1 MLRDSDKAII
11 SYCSQFGTTADELAG
26 IFKKSPQWIGQIRK
40 HHVSTY
46 FPNEEAQRWFEA
58 GIKACKI
65 SQKRENP
72 PTEICTAPRLCDYR
86 RIKAQAREALIAMR
100 SQHLPGRQQ
109 DLNCSERCLEE
120 EEEIEEIN
128 DDDDSVSESENR
140 KLGRLI
146 ACSMMTNLEKKSAN
160 ARRYPLEVV
169 KFAYVLKSYSNAC
182 YDYLRS
188 VLPLPSRQIIDSRY
202 KVVERRI
209 MTHYQNPDCMGEII
223 EAYLDRH
230 PMDSLQEKLQC
241 TISIDAF
248 SMTVWKKK
256 SSYGSEQK
264 GPLGCETEVSLNR
277 VAHEEVHEKGKPS
290 NPGPSTDYCNSIF
303 LVVLHPLR
311 WDKPSVP
318 LMALPWRSG
327 HADKDV
333 VTVLLNVIKGLEIYN
348 IEVRAIAS
356 DGDSGYSCLHKGMFK
371 LWKQKRNADFFDI
384 FNRISMEAK
393 FRVKLED
400 SLFVLQCFPV
410 ADPLH
415 ALKIARSRVL
425 THTVFLASDVQV
437 SRESFEIF
445 KDETWFSDQTQL
457 GKMSDYHAIAM
468 FSPESILELT
478 KAGQIAAAV
487 YLWPWTAL
495 ILVIRVP
502 FLTLDCRR
510 SLLHGALKMCQFFF
524 NQTSADFPGHDVN
537 VRFTDGCDGVTFFE
551 TSYLLRVLH
560 LILGIFG
567 ELVNGAHKLR
577 LSCFGSHITENI
589 IGRIR
594 VACHGNP
601 TLDVVMRA
609 MAKAEMMRI
618 LQSELGVVPIIRA
631 RDNAG
636 GTKLDAGI
644 ACNEEGLDFA
654 RISDM
659 LIDAL
664 KSADIDLAKEA
675 LGCLSGFLQAVH
687 DRRKEVFHL
696 YLPNAAA
703 NSGIMARLLRFRDSS
718 GQQKKCQQT
727 DHSART

>member
-1 MLRDSDKAII
+1 MGTKA
-11 SYCSQFGTTADELAG
+11 GELAK
-26 IFKKSPQWIGQIRK
+26 IFDRSPQWIGQIRK
-40 HHVSTY
+40 HHVSEY
-46 FPNEEAQRWFEA
+46 FPDVDAQRWFEA
-58 GIKACKI
+58 GIKACQI
-65 SQKRENP
+65 SQKCEP
-72 PTEICTAPRLCDYR
+72 PLTEMCTPPRLCDYR
-86 RIKAQAREALIAMR
+86 RIKAQAREALITMR
-100 SQHLPGRQQ
+100 SQHLPNRQQ
-109 DLNCSERCLEE
+109 DLNCSEHCLEE
-120 EEEIEEIN
+120 EEEEIGEIL
-128 DDDDSVSESENR
+128 DDADSVSESV

-146 ACSMMTNLEKKSAN
+146 TCNMMENLEKKSAN
-160 ARRYPLEVV
+160 ARRYPIEVV
-169 KFAYVLKSYSNAC
+169 KFAYVLKGYSNVC

-188 VLPLPSRQIIDSRY
+188 VLPLPSRQILYSQY
-202 KVVERRI
+202 KEVERRI

-230 PMDSLQEKLQC
+230 PMESLHEKMQC

-248 SMTVWKKK
+248 SMTVWKRK
-256 SSYGSEQK
+256 SGYDSKQK
-264 GPLGCETEVSLNR
+264 GLLANENEITLNHEINEDIPEETE
-277 VAHEEVHEKGKPS
+277 PS
-290 NPGPSTDYCNSIF
+290 ATTESSMSDYCNSIF
-303 LVVLHPLR
+303 LIVLHPLR

-318 LMALPWRSG
+318 LIALRGKSG

-333 VTVLLNVIKGLEIYN
+333 VKVLLNVIRGLEVYN

-356 DGDSGYSCLHKGMFK
+356 DGDPGYSCLHKGMFK
-371 LWKQKRNADFFDI
+371 LWKKKRNADFFEI
-384 FNRISMEAK
+384 FNRISMKTK
-393 FRVKLED
+393 FKVKLED
-400 SLFVLQCFPV
+400 SMFELKCFPV

-425 THTVFLASDVQV
+425 KHTIFLASDVQV

-445 KDETWFSDQTQL
+445 KDEAWFSDQSQL
-457 GKMSDYHAIAM
+457 GKMSDYHAISM
-468 FSPESILELT
+468 FSPKTIIELT

-510 SLLHGALKMCQFFF
+510 SLLHSAFKMCQFFY
-524 NQTSADFPGHDVN
+524 NQTSDDFPCRNVN

-560 LILGIFG
+560 LILGIYG
-567 ELVNGAHKLR
+567 ELLNGAHKLR

-594 VACHGNP
+594 ISCHGN
-601 TLDVVMRA
+601 TTMDVVMRA

-618 LQSELGVVPIIRA
+618 LQSEIGVVPIIRA

-644 ACNEEGLDFA
+644 VCNEDGIDFA
-654 RISDM
+654 QISDM
-659 LIDAL
+659 LIEAL
-664 KSADIDLAKEA
+664 KSCNVDTAKEA

-687 DRRKEVFHL
+687 ERRSEIFHL

-718 GQQKKCQQT
+718 CQQNKRQRA
-727 DHSART
+727 DHYAKT